1 MTLGCFDKNDRI
13 GAQHY
18 KSVQKMFRIECTWAI
33 GPRNNIMAGTG
44 KEASVSAE
52 IRDGA
57 VQEFVSLKFVLTCA
71 KKLNLNK
78 SLMFI

>member
-1 MTLGCFDKNDRI
+1 
-13 GAQHY
+13 
-18 KSVQKMFRIECTWAI
+18 
-33 GPRNNIMAGTG
+33 MAGTG

-57 VQEFVSLKFVLTCA
+57 VQEFVSLKFVLTCP

-78 SLMFI
+78 SLIFI